1 MLSAG
6 NVTSRRHSILIFFC
20 LVLAI
25 GAVGYTPWVL
35 ASYNLFSSDLS
46 AIFLIVGGVSP
57 TLAAV
62 VVATLEYGKTGPR
75 CLFGQFR
82 RGGFSRS
89 WFLVAVGIPFVL
101 SACAVLLWVG
111 FGGVYSLD
119 IGGLVGFPVILAANF
134 LMNMLEEIGWR
145 GYALPTLQRRYSALA
160 SSLMIGVFWTL
171 WHWPQFA
178 VKDSLMATNYHNFF
192 WFAVFTLLIS
202 VSYSWLYNSTKGSLL
217 VVSLYHSSINT
228 VNAFLFVNSSVSYS
242 VFPFYLLVTA
252 ILAFALI
259 LIFKP
264 DSLSSV
270 KKVTAGQVI
279 ERHQKP

>member
-1 MLSAG
+1 MQSADKA
-6 NVTSRRHSILIFFC
+6 TSGTHFILYFFS

-35 ASYNLFSSDLS
+35 ASYNLFPSSLS
-46 AIFLIVGGVSP
+46 SIFLIVGGLSP
-57 TLAAV
+57 TLAAI
-62 VVATLEYGKTGPR
+62 VVASIEYGKTGPR
-75 CLFGQFR
+75 YLFGQFGR
-82 RGGFSRS
+82 RGFSKS
-89 WFLVAVGIPFVL
+89 WFLVPIAIPFVL
-101 SACAVLLWVG
+101 SICAVLLWSG
-111 FGGVYSLD
+111 FGGVYNLD
-119 IGGLVGFPVILAANF
+119 MSGLVGFPLILIANF

-171 WHWPQFA
+171 WHWPHFA
-178 VKDSLMATNYHNFF
+178 VKDSLMANTFHNFF

-217 VVSLYHSSINT
+217 TVSLYHSSINT
-228 VNAFLFVNSSVSYS
+228 VNTFLFINSSISYS

-252 ILAFALI
+252 ILTFALV

-264 DSLSSV
+264 DSPSNS
-270 KKVTAGQVI
+270 KKVTT
-279 ERHQKP
+279 K